1 MIIVNQ
7 SEDTIVNF
15 KNITSLNIE
24 RVNAEYCIKCNFVN
38 GGNITLG
45 EYRTKERAEIILTA
59 ICKEYIMG
67 KENNINSFYGMPED

>member
-38 GGNITLG
+38 GKNITLG
-45 EYRTKERAEIILTA
+45 EYEAKERAEIILTA
-59 ICKEYIMG
+59 ICKEYI
-67 KENNINSFYGMPED
+67 INSFYGMPEE